1 MYLFASVVRSTE
13 SVDSNDI
20 KKHRNDIIRI
30 AAEMILDECKVE
42 GEIKEDIVRF
52 LNEADITNELIRD
65 LKIYGVRA
73 EDITDRLR
81 TIYL

>member
-1 MYLFASVVRSTE
+1 
-13 SVDSNDI
+13 
-20 KKHRNDIIRI
+20 
-30 AAEMILDECKVE
+30 MILDECKVE